1 MAEKLMGFPGQNWPA
16 GQGLMLVVWVPW
28 AGPDHWL
35 SVKLIRKLEMKKCF
49 FETVEKPSG

>member
-1 MAEKLMGFPGQNWPA
+1 MAEKLMGFPGQNWPT

-28 AGPDHWL
+28 AGLDHWL